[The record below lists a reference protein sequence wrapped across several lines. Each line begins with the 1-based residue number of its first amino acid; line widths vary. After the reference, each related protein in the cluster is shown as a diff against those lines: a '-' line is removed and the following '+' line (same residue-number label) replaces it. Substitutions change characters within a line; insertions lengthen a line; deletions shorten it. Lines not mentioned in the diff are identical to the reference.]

1 MDLAQV
7 DRALILEVEIH
18 GGQAADAPF
27 VMKALG
33 LVDDTRKWIRRQN
46 EDPEIRKTIGLI
58 QSHGW
63 ESYRYS
69 NQEPNSMKCYV
80 KVRNELEMENGLL
93 YHRIRLKDHDE
104 DSYQFV
110 VPVKYRTL
118 ALELLHNKFGHLG
131 IDRTTALCI
140 GRFFWPKMA
149 DEVRRYIQ
157 NCERCIRFKQK
168 PEWAEL
174 RPLEASYPLELFHM
188 DFLKIGG
195 KDDKNANVLVV
206 TDHFTCYAQV
216 YVTGNQQVSTVACVF
231 IDKFV
236 TNYGWPVKI
245 LTDQAKDFNG
255 LLFSALCHEAKI
267 RKMRTSP
274 YHPQTN
280 GQTERFNRTLMTML
294 GTLRTE
300 EKLNWQD
307 WVSNLTHAYNCT
319 ATRYF

>member
-1 MDLAQV
+1 
-7 DRALILEVEIH
+7 
-18 GGQAADAPF
+18 
-27 VMKALG
+27 
-33 LVDDTRKWIRRQN
+33 
-46 EDPEIRKTIGLI
+46 
-58 QSHGW
+58 
-63 ESYRYS
+63 
-69 NQEPNSMKCYV
+69 MKCYV

-93 YHRIRLKDHDE
+93 YRRIQLKDHDE
-104 DSYQFV
+104 DLYQFV
-110 VPVKYRTL
+110 VPTKYRTL
-118 ALELLHNKFGHLG
+118 ALELLHDKFGHLE
-131 IDRTTALCI
+131 IDRTTTLCT

-157 NCERCIRFKQK
+157 NCEHCIRFKQK

-174 RPLEASYPLELFHM
+174 KPLETSYPLELVHM
-188 DFLKIGG
+188 DFLRIGG

-206 TDHFTCYAQV
+206 MDDFTHYAQA
-216 YVTGNQQVSTVACVF
+216 YVTGNQQASTVAHVF

-280 GQTERFNRTLMTML
+280 GQTE
-294 GTLRTE
+294 
-300 EKLNWQD
+300 
-307 WVSNLTHAYNCT
+307 
-319 ATRYF
+319 